1 MATNSLDIEV
11 ILDSKAAQKGLDTLK
26 KGAAKT
32 GETFSTLGDT
42 VSSMGGEMNE
52 ALGAVGSSIGGLAEG
67 LGGLKSAAVASG
79 GSFSAMLGPI
89 GLVAVGVMQLSKAFA
104 DFSGRTAQSE
114 IRIEAYT
121 AATAELTSMVEQL
134 ADAGVEL
141 TKVEVKRLR
150 VMSMAAQMPINEAE
164 QLNARNAKIY
174 DQIKAIEQLIAAEQ
188 KRVDAIRA
196 RQAAEGLGRDE
207 RALRALYA
215 HSTVESQLIQL
226 QMNREKLQRKMNAN
240 QKKAD
245 ELTKVGSKKRLES
258 TKQLEELMKRS
269 PKAMAE
275 AAERERQLIE
285 QGEIG
290 RLERT
295 KDSLETQR
303 RLAVIE
309 SERKV
314 REIKAVED
322 VGEKARTAAIEGE
335 RERLAAQIEAIEAD
349 REAIEKAAAD
359 KEKARRAK
367 VMAERRLAAARRLAL
382 EKQRLIETARIRR
395 AEIERERL
403 SGVEST
409 KILQKQLELELTL
422 IGSNERA
429 EAALLIEFE
438 NKRTVITQQAE
449 AKRKAE
455 AKKAADEERKR
466 AKQRQAFI
474 LDSMTFD
481 ARMME
486 EGIDRELE
494 LLRLKYERR
503 LKLEQHSQ
511 EEITEINRRFEAERL
526 KMLQENADQGFT
538 LLESNLDRMGESL
551 TSSLASGA
559 FDAFTRVRMENQ
571 RQAEQFAN
579 QFEDEQKRIRES
591 GAEAAEINRQLTE
604 LSANYA
610 RERAAIRKSEEGAG
624 ARMVGDLLLA
634 LGKQAS
640 VEALMMTAKGFA
652 AMFTNPPA
660 SAGFFTAA
668 GIMGAAAVTA
678 GAAGTGLISAN
689 PASSGGGGSL
699 SPAQSPS
706 GSPQTAPAPERE
718 RADSASMV
726 FNINFGNSTIYDTKR
741 AAQDAMANEIMRTMA
756 RRRRGAPRMG
766 A

>member
-335 RERLAAQIEAIEAD
+335 RERLAAQI
-349 REAIEKAAAD
+349 EAIEKAAAD